1 MSGLLERMTA
11 TGFGIYLCV
20 VGAILAAIAI
30 SLFARRLKIS
40 AGLRAD
46 GRIVGYQ
53 QRVQQRRA
61 MKPQYMPLVR
71 FTPHGQAPIE
81 FQSRM
86 SADPTR
92 WPEGTLVPV
101 AYRFD
106 RPDQAEIATPVRLWL
121 APPALLLF
129 ALGCFATAWKA
140 GG

>member
-1 MSGLLERMTA
+1 MLERMTA

-20 VGAILAAIAI
+20 VGAILAATAVG
-30 SLFARRLKIS
+30 LFAKRLKIS

-46 GRIVGYQ
+46 GRIVGYH
-53 QRVQQRRA
+53 QRIQQRRS

-71 FTPHGQAPIE
+71 FTPSGHAPIE

-86 SADPTR
+86 SVDRER
-92 WPEGTLVPV
+92 WPEGTPVRV
-101 AYRFD
+101 AYRAKQ
-106 RPDQAEIATPVRLWL
+106 PDHAEIATPARLWL